1 MCNFRMQSKDCSLAI
16 QIDKKNFP
24 VRGTGIDDHGDS
36 NDENGFCNAIGVAD
50 VNGTVK
56 DGVFIVR
63 DFKINE
69 TK

>member
-24 VRGTGIDDHGDS
+24 DRGIGIDDHGDS
-36 NDENGFCNAIGVAD
+36 HDENGFCNAIRVAD
-50 VNGTVK
+50 VNGAVK